1 MHLIFGDLHSV
12 KRTYV
17 GVDVGTPTSARG
29 KHRPQII
36 CGAYKLSEIFIDA
49 LKLLLK

>member
-1 MHLIFGDLHSV
+1 MHLIFGDLHGV
-12 KRTYV
+12 RRTYV

-36 CGAYKLSEIFIDA
+36 CGAYKLSKVFIDA
-49 LKLLLK
+49 LKLLIK

>member
-1 MHLIFGDLHSV
+1 MHLIFGDLHGV
-12 KRTYV
+12 RLTYV

-36 CGAYKLSEIFIDA
+36 CGTYKLSEIFIDA